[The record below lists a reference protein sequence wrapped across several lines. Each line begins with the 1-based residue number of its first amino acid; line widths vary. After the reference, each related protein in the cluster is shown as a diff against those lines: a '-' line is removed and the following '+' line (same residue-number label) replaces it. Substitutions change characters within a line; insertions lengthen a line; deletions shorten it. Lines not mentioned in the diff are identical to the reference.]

1 MEIVKSAK
9 TEKILT
15 SRHLV
20 KIDSPNHIYYLTARE
35 IHIWLSVENQQFMGN
50 HASRFTIEVFTK
62 MIDWRK
68 QLELVAIQRQV

>member
-1 MEIVKSAK
+1 MERIALYLRDLK
-9 TEKILT
+9 TT
-15 SRHLV
+15 
-20 KIDSPNHIYYLTARE
+20 PWPTARE
-35 IHIWLSVENQQFMGN
+35 VHIWLSVENQQFMGN